1 MRARRRGQGIAVGVV
16 GALVGALVV
25 WVFARGSRD
34 PHADVI
40 SDLAFLPISLTAGLV
55 AWRVGFRTLDRRTG
69 RAWRRIALAFLLW
82 WSGDVLWAWF
92 ELVRH
97 RSPFPS
103 LADVGYLAFYP
114 VLLWGVLSFPSVRTR
129 VRAWHTL
136 ALDLATVVVGG
147 AMVLWYF
154 VVGPTMHAHQAGG
167 LASVLSVAYPT
178 GDLVLVF
185 AIALVLL
192 RPPGGA
198 GTRALRALVGAI
210 GLFVVADTAYAHLSL
225 SGSYRSGDWPD
236 ALWAVAQWLML
247 LAAHLQ
253 SREVAG
259 EDVIARETHPR
270 ISRLP
275 YFAIALGYGLLV
287 KVGLQYARYPLGDL
301 LLASVALTGIV
312 VTRQIAALR
321 ENIGLVGRLHELAI
335 TDELTG
341 LDNRRRF
348 VEQAAR
354 ELEQQSRTGSVV
366 MVDVDHFKL
375 INDTYGHGVGD
386 EVLRTIADRCR
397 EELRTGDVLAR
408 FGGDELVVLLPGVSG
423 EHAVAVAER
432 IRLRIG
438 DVPVE
443 TAQGPVYVTLSL
455 GVAALDDGDLDTV
468 LARADI
474 ALYEAKESGRACT
487 RSFTSVGS

>member
-1 MRARRRGQGIAVGVV
+1 
-16 GALVGALVV
+16 
-25 WVFARGSRD
+25 
-34 PHADVI
+34 
-40 SDLAFLPISLTAGLV
+40 
-55 AWRVGFRTLDRRTG
+55 
-69 RAWRRIALAFLLW
+69 
-82 WSGDVLWAWF
+82 
-92 ELVRH
+92 
-97 RSPFPS
+97 
-103 LADVGYLAFYP
+103 
-114 VLLWGVLSFPSVRTR
+114 
-129 VRAWHTL
+129 
-136 ALDLATVVVGG
+136 
-147 AMVLWYF
+147 
-154 VVGPTMHAHQAGG
+154 
-167 LASVLSVAYPT
+167 
-178 GDLVLVF
+178 
-185 AIALVLL
+185 
-192 RPPGGA
+192 
-198 GTRALRALVGAI
+198 
-210 GLFVVADTAYAHLSL
+210 
-225 SGSYRSGDWPD
+225 
-236 ALWAVAQWLML
+236 ML